1 MQKKA
6 YLQMSFAW
14 LFAIIIGAFILFA
27 TIYAVNRV
35 SNTGQQVQTTVTSKE
50 IQTLLNPLETG
61 FESSASSSISTSA
74 ETRIY
79 NDCLEPSSGDIFGS
93 QEIRIAQK
101 SMDKW
106 SAPSM
111 ENTFSNKYLFS
122 DNIVQSK
129 TFYLFSKPLE
139 FPFKVSDLIYITPST
154 EKYCFTGLLES
165 QVDDIY
171 EEIKNLQQPNLILEN
186 CTENNIKVC
195 FSEGDNC
202 NIEVNYIHKKVMKG
216 EETLY
221 FNTDSLMYAAIFSE
235 KDIYECQLERLMSRV
250 DSLAKLYKDKE
261 GMISSTGC
269 FREVSP
275 VINTKLE
282 PLIQAYST
290 SIDLRAFNPVIEDLE
305 RSNRGATCRLW

>member
-35 SNTGQQVQTTVTSKE
+35 SDTGQQVQTTVTSKE

-154 EKYCFTGLLES
+154 EKYCFVGN
-165 QVDDIY
+165 VP
-171 EEIKNLQQPNLILEN
+171 EEIGEEITELQQPNLILEN

-195 FSEGDNC
+195 FSEGENC
-202 NIEVNYIHKKVMKG
+202 NIEVNYIHKKVEKG
-216 EETLY
+216 EDTLY

-235 KDIYECQLERLMSRV
+235 KDIYECQLERLMSRI

-275 VINTKLE
+275 DLTTLEGKIQTYSDSRNINSFN
-282 PLIQAYST
+282 LI
-290 SIDLRAFNPVIEDLE
+290 IENLE